1 MPPPANTARYKNHR
15 FPAELISHGVW
26 LYYRF
31 TLSYRDVQELL
42 FERGVAVSHEA
53 IRQWC
58 RKFGQDDANRLRR
71 RRPQPGDTWHLDE
84 GFLPMNGERHYRGA
98 RWIRTITSWISSY
111 SVDAT
116 SRRQRTSSASS
127 SRVCCT
133 SHGCSSPINSKATAP
148 RSARSSLASSTA
160 RAALSITGVSTRIGR
175 HGNASGA
182 CRALS
187 QRVMPSAFS
196 LRTVLSP
203 NTSDRD
209 GICCLR

>member
-1 MPPPANTARYKNHR
+1 MTSPVNAERYKHHR
-15 FPAELISHGVW
+15 FPGEIISHGVW
-26 LYYRF
+26 LSYRF

-148 RSARSSLASSTA
+148 RSARPSPASSTA
-160 RAALSITGVSTRIGR
+160 RAALAIAGVSTRIGY
-175 HGNASGA
+175 GEGGSGGA
-182 CRALS
+182 RRQGGS
-187 QRVMPSAFS
+187 R
-196 LRTVLSP
+196 
-203 NTSDRD
+203 
-209 GICCLR
+209 